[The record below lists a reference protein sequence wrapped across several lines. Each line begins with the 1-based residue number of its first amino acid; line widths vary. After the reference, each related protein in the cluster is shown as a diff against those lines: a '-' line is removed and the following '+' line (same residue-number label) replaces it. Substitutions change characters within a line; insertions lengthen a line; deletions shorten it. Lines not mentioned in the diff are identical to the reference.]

1 MQPELN
7 SSHSSSH
14 SAQQV
19 SSSWYVYGGVSS
31 PHKAVEPDV
40 HFGERERLG
49 CYGGKHS
56 SVSLNNTS
64 TAVVVHNSMMGN
76 SIWYWVGRLDEV
88 TEQIFWASGRHFEY
102 GLYPCV
108 TLKDSGMV
116 IEVHRSQ
123 WQHELKCTIGR
134 VNGDFIKWGK
144 CRTYAKGV
152 EASVAVN
159 NSDTV
164 VAVHVSNDT
173 QIQCTVGEASS
184 KSIQWGSINTLGTG
198 VRPCVAI
205 NDSNTVV
212 MAYQLRS
219 KYSLHCQI
227 GVVNRMSI
235 HWGRD
240 IEYAQCLN
248 GSVSLTS
255 SHRMLILRQGRWLD
269 ELVYGVAKV
278 NQREKNIEEES
289 DAERCRNRMLT
300 RHKVRRCNEEKS
312 KFFWHPS
319 VSINDQGKIL
329 AIYTSSSEHGR
340 QMWYQLGS
348 LTESEDSDPPS
359 YYGSDDEQYLSTPSD
374 DC

>member
-1 MQPELN
+1 MQSQLS

-19 SSSWYVYGGVSS
+19 SGSSYVYGGVIS
-31 PHKAVEPDV
+31 PHKVVEPDV
-40 HFGERERLG
+40 HFEESERLG
-49 CYGGKHS
+49 RYGGKHP
-56 SVSLNNTS
+56 SVSLNNSS

-76 SIWYWVGRLDEV
+76 SLWYWVGRLDEV

-102 GLYPCV
+102 GLHPCV

-134 VNGDFIKWGK
+134 VNGDFIKWSK
-144 CRTYAKGV
+144 CRTYANGV

-164 VAVHVSNDT
+164 VAVHVNDT
-173 QIQCTVGEASS
+173 HIQCMVGEASS
-184 KSIQWGSINTLGTG
+184 KSIQWGSSNTIGIG
-198 VRPCVAI
+198 ARPRVAI
-205 NDSNTVV
+205 NDSDTVV
-212 MAYQLRS
+212 MVYQSRS
-219 KYSLHCQI
+219 KNSLQCQI
-227 GVVNRMSI
+227 GVVNKMSI
-235 HWGRD
+235 HWGRS
-240 IEYAQCLN
+240 IEYAHGLS

-278 NQREKNIEEES
+278 NQQEKNIEEES
-289 DAERCRNRMLT
+289 DAERCRNHMLA
-300 RHKVRRCNEEKS
+300 RHKVQRCNEEKS
-312 KFFWHPS
+312 TFFWHPS

-329 AIYTSSSEHGR
+329 VIYTSSSEHGR